1 MALRDCWVKRI
12 RDDDPVET
20 IGIIGGIAWP
30 STIVY
35 YRIINELVAERLGE
49 DGLHSADLVLTQTDF
64 EEIERNQREGRWD
77 RVGALLAEQGMRLK
91 AAGAD
96 FFLLAC
102 NTVHTADHYIENA
115 VDLPFLH
122 IVDPTAD
129 QLIARGFS
137 TVGLLG
143 SRYTMTG
150 DYFVG
155 RLQKQHGLK
164 VLVAEGEHQDNV
176 HNALYQE
183 LAKGE
188 FLPGTRDKFK
198 AAIAELISRGAE
210 AVILGCT
217 EFGLLVQPEDS
228 AVPLVDTTI
237 AHAVAAVDRA
247 LTSTLPRDAP
257 G

>member
-1 MALRDCWVKRI
+1 VK
-12 RDDDPVET
+12 T

-30 STIVY
+30 STVAY
-35 YRIINELVAERLGE
+35 YRIINELVAQRLGE
-49 DGLHSADLVLTQTDF
+49 GGLHSANLVLAQTDF
-64 EEIERNQREGRWD
+64 EAIERNQRAGRWD
-77 RVGALLAEQGMRLK
+77 RVGALLAEQGTRLK

-102 NTVHTADHYIENA
+102 NTVHTADHYIESA

-122 IVDPTAD
+122 VVDPTAQ
-129 QLIARGFS
+129 QLIDRGFS

-155 RLQKQHGLK
+155 RLQKRYGLN
-164 VLVAEGEHQDNV
+164 VVIAEGEVQDDV
-176 HNALYQE
+176 HNALYDE
-183 LAKGE
+183 LAKGV
-188 FLPGTRDKFK
+188 FLPGTRDTFR
-198 AAIAELISRGAE
+198 AAIADLADRGAE

-228 AVPLVDTTI
+228 PVPLVDTTV
-237 AHAVAAVDRA
+237 AHAAAAVDMA
-247 LTSTLPRDAP
+247 LTDTVSTGTPC
-257 G
+257 